1 LRGGQHDKMA
11 APADIQTIMPV
22 LRSPSAPGF
31 SLRGV
36 AQGAGAGGASS
47 VLRVARQTAAAR
59 NLPVLQRARAPR
71 QLSFDFVRGR

>member
-1 LRGGQHDKMA
+1 VA
-11 APADIQTIMPV
+11 AGSDNIDGKADIKHTMTV
-22 LRSPSAPGF
+22 LRSPSTPGF

-36 AQGAGAGGASS
+36 AQGAGGAASS

-59 NLPVLQRARAPR
+59 NAPVLQRARAPR